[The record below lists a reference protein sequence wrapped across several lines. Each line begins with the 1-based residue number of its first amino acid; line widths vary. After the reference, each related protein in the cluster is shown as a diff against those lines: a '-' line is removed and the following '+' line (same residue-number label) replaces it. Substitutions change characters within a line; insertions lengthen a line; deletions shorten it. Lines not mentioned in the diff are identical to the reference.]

1 VKRSTL
7 PRPAPRLPR
16 DLPGARFLLFAEVIE
31 LPAQGL
37 ADLDDEALRGL
48 EEKAV
53 AAFDAIRNTDNPSDA
68 DVAEAERL
76 AEIVTAVRIEAGSRS
91 EAVDSRRNRLAA
103 LGGEIDNTTDD
114 GEADEAEEADD
125 GEDVGEPE
133 AVAASDQTPPVEEQ
147 TLVASSS
154 AGGRRRGGAHTDPRE
169 IGRVRA
175 QDVSG
180 RSARP
185 LPPVSRPVALTA
197 AADVLG
203 PTRSGEDFP
212 DMEAVAEA
220 VGRRTAEY
228 PTGGSEG
235 TERVRM
241 RHGIATIRKDYPADL
256 IARQVTDD
264 HVLTRAVDQHRLPGN
279 SLVAAGGWCSPS
291 ETLYDL
297 VELEAADALIDVP
310 EINVA
315 RGGIRFTPGPSFA
328 DIFAGTGF
336 SQTEAQAIAGTTKPC
351 YRVPCPPFTEVRA
364 GVEGVCITSGIL
376 SDRAFP
382 ELTARVV
389 RGALIAHAH
398 KISAKTIAK
407 IIAGSTAVPTLVAQ
421 GGAAAPVLNAIELS
435 VEDIKYKHRIARGA
449 TLEAVFPAWSLGLIR
464 ADLAFR
470 LGVDNYLSIPDATIR
485 GWFTDRHIAPQFVYD
500 WQDTAIGATAEATA
514 WPANLS
520 FLVYP
525 SGTWVR
531 GMGDVISLD
540 SVYDSAGLA
549 VNDFIGLFTEESLL
563 VAKLGHESRQYTVPV
578 CADGTTAAGV
588 DVPCTAVPTGP

>member
-16 DLPGARFLLFAEVIE
+16 DLPGARFLLFAEAIE
-31 LPAQGL
+31 LPAQGVG
-37 ADLDDEALRGL
+37 DLGDDELRAL

-53 AAFDAIRNTDNPSDA
+53 AAFDAIRNTDNPRDE

-76 AEIVTAVRIEAGSRS
+76 AEIVTTIRTELGSRS

-114 GEADEAEEADD
+114 DGGGEQAGS
-125 GEDVGEPE
+125 GEDDTGGG
-133 AVAASDQTPPVEEQ
+133 APPVVDEDEEEPA
-147 TLVASSS
+147 LVASS
-154 AGGRRRGGAHTDPRE
+154 AGRRRGGAHTDPRE

-185 LPPVSRPVALTA
+185 LPPVTRPVALTA

-212 DMEAVAEA
+212 DMVAVAEA

-228 PTGGSEG
+228 PAGEPATG

-297 VELEAADALIDVP
+297 VELEAADALVDVP

-315 RGGIRFTPGPSFA
+315 RGGIRFTPGPTFA

-376 SDRAFP
+376 QDRAFP

-514 WPANLS
+514 WPATLS
-520 FLVYP
+520 FLVFP
-525 SGTWVR
+525 AGTWVR